1 MKVSIIRLVFKRRKK
16 IFFKSILVLFAF
28 YVIYLFIN
36 QQIKIKIKKDELA
49 SINRQIIAEKEKK
62 DSILENSSS
71 KQSDE
76 NVENSGVRVF
86 ENVSQ

>member
-28 YVIYLFIN
+28 YVIYLFVN

>member
-71 KQSDE
+71 KQIDE
-76 NVENSGVRVF
+76 KVENSGVRVF

>member
-1 MKVSIIRLVFKRRKK
+1 M
-16 IFFKSILVLFAF
+16 
-28 YVIYLFIN
+28 FIN

>member
-1 MKVSIIRLVFKRRKK
+1 MKVSIIRIVFKRRKK
-16 IFFKSILVLFAF
+16 IFFKSILILFAF

>member
-86 ENVSQ
+86 ENV